1 MQPARTPSWS
11 TRRRRSTYVKDGM
24 TIAIGGF
31 NTAAH
36 PMAIVRGLIRRR
48 VRGLRVIGSAIAG
61 LDLDL
66 LIGAGVADEVVTS
79 AVTGEVLAAIGPFFR
94 DAAESGAVRVWECDE
109 GIFYAGLRAAGQGL
123 PFLPWKAGVGSSLP
137 ELNPDLKRVQG
148 PDRRRAAARRA
159 GAAPDVAFIHVS
171 RSDRYG
177 LGQHIGSGFGDRM
190 LDRAAERTVI
200 TTERMVPN
208 EEIRARALETSIPYA
223 DAVVHAPWGAHPFSS
238 PGHYLVDEEHLTRVR
253 RRRERR
259 AQGRPRAVR
268 GLPRALRDR
277 AGRRTS
283 STSSR
288 SGSAAW
294 SSWRS
299 GHERRL
305 QPRRAARRAT
315 SPAR

>member
-1 MQPARTPSWS
+1 VSSLARTS
-11 TRRRRSTYVKDGM
+11 VLVDEEDALDLVEDGM

-61 LDLDL
+61 LDLDI
-66 LIGAGVADEVVTS
+66 LIGAGVAEEVVTS
-79 AVTGEVLAAIGPFFR
+79 AVTGEVLAATGPFFR

-137 ELNPDLKRVQG
+137 EVNPDLRVFKD
-148 PDRRRAAARRA
+148 PIA
-159 GAAPDVAFIHVS
+159 GEELLAVPALRPEIAFIHVS
-171 RSDRYG
+171 RSDRNG

-223 DAVVHAPWGAHPFSS
+223 VAVVHAPWGAHPFSS
-238 PGHYLVDEEHLTRVR
+238 PGHYLVDEQHLGEYVAAANAARKGDR
-253 RRRERR
+253 GPFEAYLERYITGP
-259 AQGRPRAVR
+259 ASHIDYLEEI
-268 GLPRALRDR
+268 GL
-277 AGRRTS
+277 
-283 STSSR
+283 
-288 SGSAAW
+288 
-294 SSWRS
+294 
-299 GHERRL
+299 RRL
-305 QPRRAARRAT
+305 IELEEWA
-315 SPAR
+315 